1 METGVA
7 VASTEWPLSRA
18 SDLQCDLKHVTS
30 PKPGVPTNL
39 KETQLQTAQR
49 PVQQV
54 MHAIMTVLKHCPQ
67 NRAQHSVL
75 LSFPFL

>member
-7 VASTEWPLSRA
+7 VASTVWTLSHV
-18 SDLQCDLKHVTS
+18 SDLQCDLKHVTSS

-39 KETQLQTAQR
+39 KETQ
-49 PVQQV
+49 VQQI

-67 NRAQHSVL
+67 TRAQHSVL
-75 LSFPFL
+75 LSFPLL